1 MSLGNPCSECHIDL
15 DPRAAD
21 VTDIAVIDEPVQDK
35 PVLPH
40 DNAIL
45 AQGVS
50 VLSIP

>member
-1 MSLGNPCSECHIDL
+1 MLIWS
-15 DPRAAD
+15 RAAD
-21 VTDIAVIDEPVQDK
+21 VTDIAVIEEPVEDK

-50 VLSIP
+50 LCIHSTFLDTHPRNG